1 MRRRQP
7 PCIRAAIW
15 EVGKY
20 RSKQNCLSGGRE
32 VFFLPPD
39 HRKRQKEADHIT
51 ISVSFCLFTEE
62 QEDVQMK
69 DVQLIYRTFDELPV
83 MLSIQT
89 VAHVLGISRANAYEL
104 AHSSSFPAI
113 TIGCRIVVPKD
124 HLLQWI
130 ESKLNM
136 DGQRTQR

>member
-1 MRRRQP
+1 
-7 PCIRAAIW
+7 
-15 EVGKY
+15 
-20 RSKQNCLSGGRE
+20 
-32 VFFLPPD
+32 
-39 HRKRQKEADHIT
+39 
-51 ISVSFCLFTEE
+51 
-62 QEDVQMK
+62 MK
-69 DVQLIYRTFDELPV
+69 DVQPIYRTFDELPV

-104 AHSSSFPAI
+104 AHSKSFPAI

-136 DGQRTQR
+136 DGQQARR

>member
-7 PCIRAAIW
+7 SCIRAAIW
-15 EVGKY
+15 EVH
-20 RSKQNCLSGGRE
+20 STKQIAGRQRGPLSAA
-32 VFFLPPD
+32 LSQ
-39 HRKRQKEADHIT
+39 KRQKETDDTMWSA
-51 ISVSFCLFTEE
+51 SFCLFTEE

-69 DVQLIYRTFDELPV
+69 DVQPIYHTFDELPV

-104 AHSSSFPAI
+104 AHSKSFPAI

-136 DGQRTQR
+136 DGQRARR